1 MTNNSNIYDIDGQL
15 LRAAGDDHEITV
27 EEAQAKIK
35 EYEDKLAQLPDNE
48 DNALKMGVYKTYI
61 RNLQS
66 YVFNY
71 YMKHPES
78 LPISK
83 YSTKEEIEKAM
94 EELKKDT
101 EEDEYVPYEEVKDE
115 QEGA

>member
-1 MTNNSNIYDIDGQL
+1 
-15 LRAAGDDHEITV
+15 
-27 EEAQAKIK
+27 
-35 EYEDKLAQLPDNE
+35 
-48 DNALKMGVYKTYI
+48 
-61 RNLQS
+61 
-66 YVFNY
+66 
-71 YMKHPES
+71 MKHPE
-78 LPISK
+78 LIPTSK